1 MPRRLA
7 SAILAVFVLAAIAV
21 RADDFWISKDWK
33 QWSNGDCEKLLG
45 DSPWAHIWRRGDGVG
60 VDPQRAG
67 LGSAAGDQFVFAVQL
82 RSALPIRQAIVR
94 QLQFSQKYDKMN
106 DAQRSDFDKQADQIL
121 TRSYDNSILVH
132 VDFYKGILGPVLL
145 GDLRRYP
152 NELQAMDVTLVT
164 SDKTRIKASRVEL
177 SKTQASFDAVF
188 PRTSDAGPILKEGEG
203 HFWIQFVRPAVL
215 SIDGSGK
222 TFPGGPVE
230 VEFDPTKMVVGGKLL
245 Y

>member
-1 MPRRLA
+1 MSRRLA
-7 SAILAVFVLAAIAV
+7 SAILAIFVLAAIAV
-21 RADDFWISKDWK
+21 HADDFWVSKDWK

-45 DSPWAHIWRRGDGVG
+45 DSPWAHIERRGDGVEPNPIG
-60 VDPQRAG
+60 QAI
-67 LGSAAGDQFVFAVQL
+67 AAAADEQFVFAVQL

-94 QLQFSQKYDKMN
+94 QLQFQQKYDKMN
-106 DAQRSDFDKQADQIL
+106 DTQRSDFDKQADQIL

-132 VDFYKGILGPVLL
+132 VDFYKGILGLNLL

-152 NELQAMDVTLVT
+152 NELEAMDVTLVT
-164 SDKTRIKASRVEL
+164 SDKTRIKAIRVEL
-177 SKTQASFDAVF
+177 SKTQASFDAVS
-188 PRTSDAGPILKEGEG
+188 PRTSDAGPILKEGQG

-230 VEFDPTKMVVGGKLL
+230 IEFDPAKMVVGGKFL

>member
-1 MPRRLA
+1 MSRKYA
-7 SAILAVFVLAAIAV
+7 AAIVAAFMFAAV
-21 RADDFWISKDWK
+21 AVSASDFWVSKDWK
-33 QWSNGDCEKLLG
+33 QWSKDDCEKLLS
-45 DSPWAHIWRRGDGVG
+45 DSPWAHTWRKGDGVG
-60 VDPQRAG
+60 VDPSKAG
-67 LGSAAGDQFVFAVQL
+67 LGYAAGDQFVFAIQL

-94 QLQFSQKYDKMN
+94 QLQFQQKYDKMN

-152 NELQAMDVTLVT
+152 QELETMDVTLAT

-177 SKTQASFDAVF
+177 SKTQGSFDAVF
-188 PRTSDAGPILKEGEG
+188 PRSSDAGPILKEGQG

-215 SIDGSGK
+215 GIGLDAK

-230 VEFDPTKMVVGGKLL
+230 IEFDPAKMVVGGKLL

>member
-1 MPRRLA
+1 M
-7 SAILAVFVLAAIAV
+7 LAVMAV
-21 RADDFWISKDWK
+21 SANDFWVSKDWK
-33 QWSNGDCEKLLG
+33 QWSKDDCEKLLS
-45 DSPWAHIWRRGDGVG
+45 DSPWAHIWRKGDGVG
-60 VDPQRAG
+60 VDPTRAA
-67 LGSAAGDQFVFAVQL
+67 LGYAAGDQFVFAVQL

-94 QLQFSQKYDKMN
+94 QLQLQQKYDKMN
-106 DAQRSDFDKQADQIL
+106 DTQRSDFDKQADQIL

-152 NELQAMDVTLVT
+152 NELQTMDVTLVT
-164 SDKTRIKASRVEL
+164 SDKSRIKASRVDL

-188 PRTSDAGPILKEGEG
+188 PRTSDAGPVLKEGQG

-215 SIDGSGK
+215 GIGLDAK

-230 VEFDPTKMVVGGKLL
+230 IEFDPAKMVLGGKFL

>member
-1 MPRRLA
+1 MSCRHLT
-7 SAILAVFVLAAIAV
+7 SFLAVSMLAVMAV
-21 RADDFWISKDWK
+21 SANDFWVSKDWK
-33 QWSNGDCEKLLG
+33 QWSKDDCEKLLS
-45 DSPWAHIWRRGDGVG
+45 DSPWAHIWRKGDGVG
-60 VDPQRAG
+60 VDPTRAG
-67 LGSAAGDQFVFAVQL
+67 LGYAAGDQFVFAVQL

-94 QLQFSQKYDKMN
+94 QLQLQQKYDKMN
-106 DAQRSDFDKQADQIL
+106 DTQRSDFDKQADQIL

-152 NELQAMDVTLVT
+152 NELQTMDVTLVT
-164 SDKTRIKASRVEL
+164 SDKSRIKASRVDL

-188 PRTSDAGPILKEGEG
+188 PRTSDAGPVLKEGQG

-215 SIDGSGK
+215 GIGLDAK

-230 VEFDPTKMVVGGKLL
+230 IEFDPAKMVLGGKFL